1 MNKIN
6 NIKITDSI
14 LSGLLSVI
22 TTIIIYGY
30 LYKYFTYSNLNDF
43 YVGTSIYLDHNK
55 YLDIFIYF
63 IYLLIFFCTL
73 PIVYLIREKLFGE
86 RKNKKEEES
95 KTIQIPK
102 FINRIKDFLLKYQI
116 LGVFGFIFLYPVNN
130 GFYPI
135 ILVIIGILIL
145 VTTYDVYRKRT
156 VSDNQFSPLIITA
169 VLFAILYNAYN
180 IAYGPT
186 DDHHFGEKF
195 ATFLMH
201 NNFNL
206 EYYKDIMLVHGYVD
220 IIPSW
225 IGCYIFQENNIYGYC
240 LGEIF
245 FKNTLLILTIFSG
258 LIIFDKNRL
267 FIAPL
272 LFFKGTNLTVFYIT
286 AYLLLL
292 KEKFIEKR
300 YIWLCI
306 FSIISFIFCLTW
318 TTIGSFCLIA
328 SIPILIYQIMQIYK
342 QEDKKKVIKII
353 FALFPIIIL
362 MCLMHTTIFEYL
374 KEAPEYIKGNL
385 YAFGNTYGKL
395 NLWLPRLIV
404 CGYKLFALLFLP
416 ILILELIKRIKEKR
430 ILSSDYFLLFA
441 IILPLISLNYTLGR
455 LDTGMFFRTEFISQA
470 YIFVVLPYFIYK
482 FSNKK
487 HNAFLILITIIAII
501 LALLQI
507 PSKFKQ
513 PQINI
518 NKQNLYNV
526 GNINLKINEQ
536 SRIQNIKD
544 FIEQNSKN
552 NSTLLDLTNRGMHYL
567 YLNKKIP
574 IKFIS
579 FYNAISTKQ
588 SNEITEKI
596 KKNPPDII
604 LIDSKSVMHD
614 NIHLSLRLN
623 SLYKWLILSGKY
635 KVVTD
640 KENTFLV
647 KSEKKINYTK
657 EDLRILDNILG
668 YRNLN
673 YLPEAWGNSIN
684 SLPVTEVLTN
694 NYTYNN
700 KDGIIINFPQEIP
713 GTTFDLIYIKPM
725 KNKERKQNFY
735 VQINDSESEI
745 YCKIKKNGEILIPFD
760 NYPSWLLNNNIK
772 NISIYSNKE
781 INENYE
787 IKFYKRKY
795 KNDI

>member
-1 MNKIN
+1 MSRIN
-6 NIKITDSI
+6 NIK
-14 LSGLLSVI
+14 LSDIFLSSLLSVI
-22 TTIIIYGY
+22 ITIIIYGWF
-30 LYKYFTYSNLNDF
+30 YKYSTYTNLNDF

-55 YLDIFIYF
+55 YWDIFIYF

-73 PIVYLIREKLFGE
+73 PIVYLIREKLFCV
-86 RKNKKEEES
+86 RKNKKEKES

-102 FINRIKDFLLKYQI
+102 FIHKLKDFLHKYQI
-116 LGVFGFIFLYPVNN
+116 FGVLGFIFLYPFNN

-135 ILVIIGILIL
+135 IVGIIGILIL
-145 VTTYDVYRKRT
+145 ITTYDVYKKKT
-156 VSDNQFSPLIITA
+156 GSDGQISPLIVTA

-206 EYYKDIMLVHGYVD
+206 EYYKDIMLVHGYID

-225 IGCYIFQENNIYGYC
+225 IGCYIFHENNIFGYC
-240 LGEIF
+240 LGEILF
-245 FKNTLLILTIFSG
+245 RNLLLIGTIFSG
-258 LIIFDKNRL
+258 LIIFDKNKL

-272 LFFKGTNLTVFYIT
+272 LFFKGTNIAVLFIT
-286 AYLLLL
+286 TYLLLL

-306 FSIISFIFCLTW
+306 FSIISFIFSLTW
-318 TTIGSFCLIA
+318 TTIGSFWFIA
-328 SIPILIYQIMQIYK
+328 SIPILIYQIIQIYK
-342 QEDKKKVIKII
+342 QEDEKKVIKIF
-353 FALFPIIIL
+353 FALLPIIIII
-362 MCLMHTTIFEYL
+362 CLMHSTIFEYL

-404 CGYKLFALLFLP
+404 FGYKLFALLFLP

-430 ILSSDYFLLFA
+430 ILSSDYFLLFT

-455 LDTGMFFRTEFISQA
+455 LDSGLFLRSEYISQA

-487 HNAFLILITIIAII
+487 HNSFFILTTIIAIM
-501 LALLQI
+501 LALFQI
-507 PSKFKQ
+507 PPKFKQ

-518 NKQNLYNV
+518 IKPNLYNV
-526 GNINLKINEQ
+526 GNINIKINEQ
-536 SRIQNIKD
+536 NRIQNIKS
-544 FIEQNSKN
+544 FIEQNSNN
-552 NSTLLDLTNRGMHYL
+552 NSSFLDLTNRGMHYL
-567 YLNKKIP
+567 YLNKEIP
-574 IKFIS
+574 IKYIS
-579 FYNAISTKQ
+579 FYNAMSTKQ
-588 SNEITEKI
+588 SNEITEEI
-596 KKNPPDII
+596 RKNPPDII

-647 KSEKKINYTK
+647 KSEEKINYTK
-657 EDLRILDNILG
+657 ADLRILDNIFG

-684 SLPVTEVLTN
+684 SLPVTEVSTN
-694 NYTYNN
+694 SYTYNN
-700 KDGIIINFPQEIP
+700 RDGIIINFPQEIP
-713 GTTFDLIYIKPM
+713 GTTFDLIYIKPLQ
-725 KNKERKQNFY
+725 NKERKQNLY

-760 NYPSWLLNNNIK
+760 NYPSWILNNNIK
-772 NISIYSNKE
+772 NISVYSNKE
-781 INENYE
+781 IKENYV

>member
-206 EYYKDIMLVHGYVD
+206 EYYKDIMLVHGYID

-245 FKNTLLILTIFSG
+245 FKNILLILTIFSG

-272 LFFKGTNLTVFYIT
+272 LFFKGTNIAVFFIT
-286 AYLLLL
+286 TYLLLL

-318 TTIGSFCLIA
+318 TTIGSFWLIA
-328 SIPILIYQIMQIYK
+328 SIPILIYQIIQIYR
-342 QEDKKKVIKII
+342 QEDKKKAIKII

-455 LDTGMFFRTEFISQA
+455 LDTGMFFRTEFLSQA
-470 YIFVVLPYFIYK
+470 YLYVILPYFIYK
-482 FSNKK
+482 YSTKK
-487 HNAFLILITIIAII
+487 YNIF
-501 LALLQI
+501 LALIIIGIIFYSFLHL
-507 PSKFKQ
+507 PSKFKS
-513 PQINI
+513 
-518 NKQNLYNV
+518 YNTV
-526 GNINLKINEQ
+526 FNNYSLNNTGSIALTYNYTN
-536 SRIQNIKD
+536 RIENIKKFVENNGD
-544 FIEQNSKN
+544 N
-552 NSTLLDLTNRGMHYL
+552 NSVFLDLTNRGMHYL

-574 IKFIS
+574 IKYIS
-579 FYNAISTKQ
+579 FYNAITTKQ
-588 SNEITEKI
+588 SDDITAKL
-596 KKNPPDII
+596 KQTPPDII
-604 LIDSKSVMHD
+604 LIDSNSIFHD

-623 SLYKWLILSGKY
+623 SLYKYLLKPIKY
-635 KVVTD
+635 KIVKD
-640 KENTFLV
+640 NKNTFLV
-647 KSEKKINYTK
+647 KDDKIKEYTQK
-657 EDLRILDNILG
+657 DLKILDNIFG
-668 YRNLN
+668 FWNLN
-673 YLPEAWGNSIN
+673 FLPEVWGNSVKT
-684 SLPVTEVLTN
+684 LPIKEVIVD
-694 NYTYNN
+694 NYSYIYED
-700 KDGIIINFPQEIP
+700 KLEINFPAEIS
-713 GTTFDLIYIKPM
+713 GETFDFIYFEPE
-725 KNKERKQNFY
+725 NKTKEIRNY
-735 VQINDSESEI
+735 YIEINNSNSQI
-745 YCKIKKNGEILIPFD
+745 YCRTKRNGKLLVPFD
-760 NYPSWLLNNNIK
+760 NYPSWIINNSLKRIN
-772 NISIYSNKE
+772 IYSNKKFKGK
-781 INENYE
+781 YK
-787 IKFYKRKY
+787 IKFYKRKS